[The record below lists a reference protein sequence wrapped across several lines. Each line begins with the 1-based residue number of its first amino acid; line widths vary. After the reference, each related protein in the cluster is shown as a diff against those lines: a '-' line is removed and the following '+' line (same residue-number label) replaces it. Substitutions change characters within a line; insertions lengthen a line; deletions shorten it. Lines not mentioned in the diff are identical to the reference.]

1 MRLCLAE
8 TQLIKGSRQLSPEV
22 EAIIQSALARKGK
35 IMATGPGALA
45 FRQFVLFATEDS
57 DASLLDPEEDKALC
71 LVWHGERHEAAI
83 QDLPTQIKILWH
95 GGFELSGPFFAVRT
109 DHPGVGSRY
118 IAGYP
123 LDTLRETFE
132 RVRSADKRIE
142 QIFGCQDVLAITPEI
157 IRQLVGQG
165 WEEATLLEAVRA
177 GAQYS
182 LSRDTVLYP
191 AVFGEE
197 E

>member
-1 MRLCLAE
+1 M
-8 TQLIKGSRQLSPEV
+8 
-22 EAIIQSALARKGK
+22 
-35 IMATGPGALA
+35 GP
-45 FRQFVLFATEDS
+45 
-57 DASLLDPEEDKALC
+57 
-71 LVWHGERHEAAI
+71 
-83 QDLPTQIKILWH
+83 
-95 GGFELSGPFFAVRT
+95 
-109 DHPGVGSRY
+109 RY

-123 LDTLRETFE
+123 LDMLRETLE

-142 QIFGCQDVLAITPEI
+142 KIFGREDVVDITPDI
-157 IRQLVGQG
+157 IGQLVGQG

-182 LSRDTVLYP
+182 PSRNTVLYP